1 MPPRPPHP
9 LVQEFLD
16 AWVYPTGF
24 SGPGVEFRLRMTER
38 CLPVWNG
45 ATVRALKAGE
55 ADQRS
60 AGDEWKIQRAL
71 AGYALEGP
79 QMSIKQMATQLL
91 SVSLDQQER
100 FIDLQRMRARQLWDE
115 MKHGQLNA
123 DVLLR
128 GRWVAREDDL
138 MEDVRANAQ
147 DNLAYFGLTS
157 MFAHIHPLARAAQN
171 YFVEGIA
178 CLTIAAALQVIEDP
192 LIRHQMRSQQLEE
205 LMHFMEGK
213 YQLDALALT
222 SEDQRPIEEAFDFLL
237 KPWATSMS
245 PAFGGR
251 ARPEPGPAADPP
263 ARAS

>member
-1 MPPRPPHP
+1 VKRPNHP

-16 AWVYPTGF
+16 AWVYPVGF

-45 ATVRALKAGE
+45 ATARALKTGE
-55 ADQRS
+55 ADQRTP
-60 AGDEWKIQRAL
+60 GDQWKIERAL

-91 SVSLDQQER
+91 SIPLLMQER
-100 FIDLQRMRARQLWDE
+100 YIDLQRIRARQIWDE

-128 GRWVAREDDL
+128 GGWITREEEL
-138 MEDVRANAQ
+138 MDDVRANAQ

-171 YFVEGIA
+171 YFVEAIA
-178 CLTIAAALQVIEDP
+178 CLSIAATLQVVHDP
-192 LIRHQMRSQQLEE
+192 LIRHQTRSQQLEE
-205 LMHFMEGK
+205 RMHFMEGK
-213 YQLDALALT
+213 YQLDAYALT
-222 SEDQRPIEEAFDFLL
+222 PEEQAPVEEAFDFLL
-237 KPWATSMS
+237 KPWATRMNA
-245 PAFGGR
+245 AFGGR
-251 ARPEPGPAADPP
+251 AREMGG
-263 ARAS
+263 

>member
-1 MPPRPPHP
+1 MPPTLP

-16 AWVYPTGF
+16 AWVYPAGF

-45 ATVRALKAGE
+45 ATARALKTAQ
-55 ADQRS
+55 ADRAS
-60 AGDEWKIQRAL
+60 AGDDWKIQRAL

-91 SVSLDQQER
+91 SVPLSMQER
-100 FIDLQRMRARQLWDE
+100 YIDLQRMRARQIWDE

-128 GRWVAREDDL
+128 GGWITREDEL
-138 MEDVRANAQ
+138 MDDVRANAQ

-171 YFVEGIA
+171 YFVEAIA
-178 CLTIAAALQVIEDP
+178 SLGIAAALQVVDDP
-192 LIRHQMRSQQLEE
+192 LIRHQMKSQQLEE

-213 YQLDALALT
+213 YQLDAYALT
-222 SEDQRPIEEAFDFLL
+222 PEEQQPIEEAFDFLL
-237 KPWATSMS
+237 KPWATKMS
-245 PAFGGR
+245 VAFGGR
-251 ARPEPGPAADPP
+251 ASGEAA
-263 ARAS
+263 R

>member
-1 MPPRPPHP
+1 MTRPNHP

-16 AWVYPTGF
+16 AWVYPVGF
-24 SGPGVEFRLRMTER
+24 SGPGVEFRLRMTAR

-45 ATVRALKAGE
+45 ATARAVKAGE
-55 ADQRS
+55 ADQRTP
-60 AGDEWKIQRAL
+60 GDGWKIERAL

-91 SVSLDQQER
+91 SVPLSMQEQY
-100 FIDLQRMRARQLWDE
+100 IDLQRIRARQIWDE

-128 GRWVAREDDL
+128 GGWIAREEEL
-138 MEDVRANAQ
+138 MDDVRANAQ

-171 YFVEGIA
+171 YFVEAIA
-178 CLTIAAALQVIEDP
+178 CLGIAATLKVVDDP
-192 LIRHQMRSQQLEE
+192 LVRHQMQSQQVEE
-205 LMHFMEGK
+205 RMHFMEGK
-213 YQLDALALT
+213 YQLDAYALT
-222 SEDQRPIEEAFDFLL
+222 PAEQGPVEEAFDFLL
-237 KPWATSMS
+237 KPWATTMN

-251 ARPEPGPAADPP
+251 TRETGG
-263 ARAS
+263 